1 MHRAKLRRRD
11 ARIDAYM
18 SDKQSGIVYVAT
30 KKDRY
35 VAEAFL
41 SATSAKALMPDVPIT
56 LFTSLLDS
64 AFAQA
69 PCFDD
74 VIPVQ
79 SEAGF
84 DRAWSEGQLDRI
96 RCLPHSPYD
105 YTLHL
110 DSDTRVYSAEI
121 NTAFSLLD
129 KHDIA
134 MVECAEDN
142 SYSRE
147 HYGQPMFNV
156 GFILYRKSDNV
167 LHLLQNWE
175 RQTSEFF
182 DLASGEDEPQ
192 VDCLSHIADPDLRRK
207 LLFMDQ
213 LSMVQYLSPEV
224 NLCGVDCKILDES
237 WNYRGSK
244 SGRPPPAD
252 LKVSHHPDLRKRH
265 FSRDLAIAAMR
276 YQSQGSTELALHVL
290 SWLDGEH
297 PGQMNVMKLLVV
309 THIELKQ
316 FDEALKTLQTM
327 LGFFPGYQWAET
339 AMANVEQLR
348 KESAPEA

>member
-1 MHRAKLRRRD
+1 
-11 ARIDAYM
+11 M
-18 SDKQSGIVYVAT
+18 SDKHSGIVYVAT

-56 LFTSLLDS
+56 LFTNLADS
-64 AFAQA
+64 AFARA

-110 DSDTRVYSAEI
+110 DSDTRVYSTEI
-121 NTAFSLLD
+121 KTVFSLLD
-129 KHDIA
+129 RHDIA

-175 RQTSEFF
+175 RQTAEFF
-182 DLASGEDEPQ
+182 DIASREDEPQ

-213 LSMVQYLSPEV
+213 LSMVQHLSPTV
-224 NLCGVDCKILDES
+224 NRCGVDCKILDES

-244 SGRPPPAD
+244 SGRPAPSD
-252 LKVSHHPDLRKRH
+252 LKVNHHPDLRKRH
-265 FSRDLAIAAMR
+265 FSRDLAIAAMK
-276 YQSQGSTELALHVL
+276 YQSQGGTQLALDVL

-297 PGQMNVMKLLVV
+297 PGQMNVMKLMVVCQIQLENFQEASRTLDRLLV
-309 THIELKQ
+309 H
-316 FDEALKTLQTM
+316 
-327 LGFFPGYQWAET
+327 FPGYQWAE
-339 AMANVEQLR
+339 
-348 KESAPEA
+348 SARQAVTGRIEGTHPQI